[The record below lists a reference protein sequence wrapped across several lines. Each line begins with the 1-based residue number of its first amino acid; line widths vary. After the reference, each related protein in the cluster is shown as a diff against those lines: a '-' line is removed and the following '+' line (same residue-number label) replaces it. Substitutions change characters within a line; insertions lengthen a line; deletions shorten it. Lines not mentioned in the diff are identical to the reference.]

1 MSETTDSLAHA
12 QLTTMTNKLAPLLTE
27 LESCVQT
34 LSELDTEVNALIA
47 HKKALE
53 ADMKRSSVRLRE
65 INGSHRLNGAKH
77 WTQDR
82 IDTLRKRI
90 KIADHPDVVFVAG
103 FEHLQ
108 NDYGHDWRVLK
119 VTDKRIYVKCF
130 NKLHQEFRTLDDTGS
145 QSYFPNIDIEASVR
159 AFRAWEASK

>member
-1 MSETTDSLAHA
+1 
-12 QLTTMTNKLAPLLTE
+12 MTNKLAPVLTE

-34 LSELDTEVNALIA
+34 LSELETEETKLIA

-53 ADMKRSSVRLRE
+53 ADIKRTEERLRE

-82 IDTLRKRI
+82 IDTLRKRV

-103 FEHLQ
+103 FEYLQ
-108 NDYGHDWRVLK
+108 SAYDHDWRVLK
-119 VTDKRIYVKCF
+119 VTEKRVYVQCF
-130 NKLHQEFRTLDDTGS
+130 NRLNKEFVTLDGTGC

-159 AFRAWEASK
+159 AYRAWEESK